1 MNLLIKSARIVD
13 PQSPHSGKVKD
24 ILVENGK
31 IVSIKANIKANKAQV
46 FDAKGKYISPGW
58 FDMNVNLCDPGYE
71 HREDIQSGCK
81 AAMYGGFTGIACTP
95 NTNPSPDTKS
105 QIEYIK
111 KATAG
116 NLIDVYPI
124 ASLSKGSK
132 GEELAEMFD
141 LDRAGAIAFADGD
154 NPVKNAGLMLRALQY
169 AKSFNGLI
177 FSNPTNLSLSPN
189 GNMNEG
195 PTSTKLGLKGIP
207 SIAEEIMV
215 SRDLSIAEYAES
227 SIHFTNISTTGSV
240 ELIKEAKKKG
250 IKVTAE
256 TNVLNLV
263 FDDEKLQEFN
273 TNYKVNPPLRDKK
286 DTKALIKAVNDNTI
300 DIISSNHSP
309 KEEELKK
316 CEFDNAAFGIINLQT
331 AFPLLNTYL
340 QKSLK
345 LDTIITKIAITPRK
359 NLNIEVPGIQEKSN
373 ANFTIFDTTTS
384 WVFEEN
390 DIKSKSK
397 NSPFIGTKF
406 LGKATAVM
414 NNKKFQI
421 L

>member
-1 MNLLIKSARIVD
+1 MKLLIKSARIVD
-13 PQSPHSGKVKD
+13 PQSSHSGKVKD

-31 IVSIKANIKANKAQV
+31 IVSIKANIKANKVKV
-46 FDAKGKYISPGW
+46 FDARDQFISPGW

-71 HREDIQSGCK
+71 HCEDIESGCK
-81 AAMYGGFTGIACTP
+81 AAMHGGFTGIACTP
-95 NTNPSPDTKS
+95 NTKPSPDTKS

-111 KATAG
+111 KATER
-116 NLIDVYPI
+116 NLVDVYPI
-124 ASLSKGSK
+124 GCISKEGK
-132 GEELAEMFD
+132 GEEMAEMFD
-141 LDRAGAIAFADGD
+141 LHTAGTIAFSDGS
-154 NPVKNAGLMLRALQY
+154 NPVENAGLMLRALQY
-169 AKSFNGLI
+169 VKSFNGLI
-177 FSNPTNLSLSPN
+177 FCNPAHLSLSPN

-207 SIAEEIMV
+207 AIAEEIFV
-215 SRDLSIAEYAES
+215 ARDLNIAEYADS
-227 SIHFTNISTTGSV
+227 SIHFTNISTARSA

-256 TNVLNLV
+256 VNALNLV
-263 FDDEKLQEFN
+263 FDDNKLQDFN

-286 DTKALIKAVNDNTI
+286 DIKALLKAVNDNTI

-316 CEFDNAAFGIINLQT
+316 CEFDHAAFGIINLQT
-331 AFPLLNTYL
+331 LFPLLNTYL

-345 LDTIITKIAITPRK
+345 LDTIITKIAINPRK
-359 NLNIEVPGIQEKSN
+359 ILNLEVPSIQEKSN
-373 ANFTIFDTTTS
+373 ANFTIFDTKTS
-384 WVFEEN
+384 WFFEEN
-390 DIKSKSK
+390 ANKSKSK

-406 LGKATAVM
+406 TGKVSAVM
-414 NNKKFQI
+414 NNRKFQK